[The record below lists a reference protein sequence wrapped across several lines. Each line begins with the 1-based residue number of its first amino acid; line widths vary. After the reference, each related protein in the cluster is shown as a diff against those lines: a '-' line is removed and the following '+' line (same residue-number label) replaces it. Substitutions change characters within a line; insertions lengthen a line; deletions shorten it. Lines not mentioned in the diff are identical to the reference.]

1 MSLNKCLLSKAAKY
15 PYCVLSLQLFYIYL
29 LLSTSTTMQVIY
41 EITCNSCQQNVDT
54 ESKRSRE
61 PGKQEGKNYFGMTMM
76 SSHCRMVSHLSG
88 QRTKSI
94 KNPLWCYDKDAYDGQ
109 HQQYT
114 IKIMAKDKEILLFSI
129 VETLQIKKQIPQTSL
144 NEFKRE

>member
-1 MSLNKCLLSKAAKY
+1 
-15 PYCVLSLQLFYIYL
+15 
-29 LLSTSTTMQVIY
+29 MQVIY

-61 PGKQEGKNYFGMTMM
+61 PGKQEGKNYIGMTMM

-94 KNPLWCYDKDAYDGQ
+94 KNPLWRHDKDAHDGQ

-114 IKIMAKDKEILLFSI
+114 IRIMARDKGVLPFSI
-129 VETLQIKKQIPQTSL
+129 VEALWIEKQIPETSL
-144 NEFKRE
+144 NERNEGEDQ

>member
-1 MSLNKCLLSKAAKY
+1 MTHSFKGHAGFVTHT
-15 PYCVLSLQLFYIYL
+15 VLQSV
-29 LLSTSTTMQVIY
+29 S
-41 EITCNSCQQNVDT
+41 N

-61 PGKQEGKNYFGMTMM
+61 PGKQEGKNYIGMTMM

-94 KNPLWCYDKDAYDGQ
+94 KNPLWRYDKDAHDGQ

-114 IKIMAKDKEILLFSI
+114 IRIMARDKGVLPFSI
-129 VETLQIKKQIPQTSL
+129 VEALWIKKQIPETSL
-144 NEFKRE
+144 NEFERGSIIQISAERAIS